1 MLTVQPPIGNGR
13 HLQKF
18 IFYAALLCIIFPA
31 TFSKAQTQTAAVL
44 DLKTARALADKV
56 FECGSKKGW
65 HLTVAVVNVE
75 GNLILLN
82 RGDGAY
88 PGSTDAAVQ
97 KARSANAFR
106 RPTSEFVTAL
116 AQGRTG
122 ILSIKDVVPLE
133 GGIPLSMNGVPLG
146 GIGVSGAKSI
156 EDEECANDAAA
167 ILASAITN

>member
-1 MLTVQPPIGNGR
+1 MFVIVRLML
-13 HLQKF
+13 LQKF
-18 IFYAALLCIIFPA
+18 IFFMVFFCVLFFNS
-31 TFSKAQTQTAAVL
+31 FSGAQTKIVPVL
-44 DLKTARALADKV
+44 DLKIAKALADKV
-56 FECGSKKGW
+56 FECGSKKDW
-65 HLTVAVVNVE
+65 HLTIAVVNAE

-106 RPTSEFVTAL
+106 RPTSEFVAAL

-133 GGIPLSMNGVPLG
+133 GGVPLNVNGVPLG
-146 GIGVSGAKSI
+146 GLGVSGAKST
-156 EDEECANDAAA
+156 EDEECANYAAMA
-167 ILASAITN
+167 LASAATN

>member
-1 MLTVQPPIGNGR
+1 MLTFQPPIDNSR
-13 HLQKF
+13 QLHNF
-18 IFYAALLCIIFPA
+18 IFFATLLCIFIPS
-31 TFSKAQTQTAAVL
+31 SKAQTQAVSVL

-65 HLTVAVVNVE
+65 HLTVAIVNAE

-88 PGSTDAAVQ
+88 PGSVEAAMQ

-106 RPTSEFVTAL
+106 RPTSEFVAAL

-133 GGIPLSMNGVPLG
+133 GGVPLIVNGVPLG
-146 GIGVSGAKSI
+146 GIGVSGARSI
-156 EDEECANDAAA
+156 EDEECANYAAA
-167 ILASAITN
+167 TLLSTATN

>member
-1 MLTVQPPIGNGR
+1 MLTFKPPIDNSR

-18 IFYAALLCIIFPA
+18 IFFTALLCIIFI
-31 TFSKAQTQTAAVL
+31 TSSKAQTQAATVL

-56 FECGSKKGW
+56 FECGNKKGW
-65 HLTVAVVNVE
+65 HLTVAIVNAE

-82 RGDGAY
+82 HGDGAY
-88 PGSTDAAVQ
+88 PGSVEASMQ

-106 RPTSEFVTAL
+106 RPTSEFVAAL

-133 GGIPLSMNGVPLG
+133 GGIPLSMNGVALG
-146 GIGVSGAKSI
+146 GIGVSGARSI
-156 EDEECANDAAA
+156 EDEECANYAAM
-167 ILASAITN
+167 IITSTVTN